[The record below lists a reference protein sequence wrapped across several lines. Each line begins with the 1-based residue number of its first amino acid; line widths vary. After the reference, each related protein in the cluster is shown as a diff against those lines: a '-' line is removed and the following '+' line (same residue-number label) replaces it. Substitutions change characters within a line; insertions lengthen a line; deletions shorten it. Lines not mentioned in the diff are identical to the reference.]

1 MSDAQ
6 LTFIDLFA
14 GIGGF
19 RIGMESNGFKCVY
32 SADNN
37 KHAASMY
44 EANFGENSFNDVT
57 QINPKELKD
66 FDVMCGGFPCQPFSS
81 AGLKQ
86 GFADTRG
93 TLFFDMVRILKEKK
107 PRVVFLENVKN
118 LTTHDKGKT
127 FKVIVANLEKLG
139 YTVSTRVL
147 NAKDFGVAQN
157 RERIIIVGSLDG
169 KKFDFDKVKTNK
181 PVKISSILDKK
192 PDSEFQWL
200 KPSEYTL
207 LSKDQH
213 KLQSSGLIFV
223 GYRNKNMRVA
233 GVKPDTEHLSR
244 VHKQCNRIYS
254 AEGVHPTLSA
264 QETAGRYYILAK
276 KKDGSHGVR
285 KLTINECYKLFG
297 FPKTFKKAEPI
308 SQQYARIG
316 NSICIPMV
324 KEVAK
329 EIRKQLF

>member
-1 MSDAQ
+1 MTEKD

-19 RIGMESNGFKCVY
+19 RLGLEANGFKCVY
-32 SADNN
+32 SSDNN
-37 KHAASMY
+37 LHAAKMY
-44 EANFGENSFNDVT
+44 EENFGENSFGDVT
-57 QINPKELKD
+57 QINPKELKG
-66 FDVMCGGFPCQPFSS
+66 FDIMCGGFPCQPFSS

-93 TLFFDMVRILKEKK
+93 TLFFDMIRILKEKK

-118 LTTHDKGKT
+118 LTTHDKGNT

-169 KKFDFDKVKTNK
+169 KKFDFDKVETKKTI
-181 PVKISSILDKK
+181 KIKDVLDKK
-192 PDSEFQWL
+192 PDSEFEWL

-207 LSKDQH
+207 LKAADQ
-213 KLQSSGLIFV
+213 KTQASGLIFA
-223 GYRNKNMRVA
+223 GYRNKNMRVS
-233 GVKPDTEHLSR
+233 GVRPDTEHLSR
-244 VHKQCNRIYS
+244 SHKQCNRIYS
-254 AEGVHPTLSA
+254 AEGTHPTLSS
-264 QETAGRYYILAK
+264 QETAGRYYILTK
-276 KKDGSHGVR
+276 KKDGSQGVR
-285 KLTINECYKLFG
+285 KLTIDECYRLFG
-297 FPKTFKKAEPI
+297 FPKGFKRIGALT
-308 SQQYARIG
+308 QQYSRIG
-316 NSICIPMV
+316 NSICVTMV
-324 KEVAK
+324 QAIAK